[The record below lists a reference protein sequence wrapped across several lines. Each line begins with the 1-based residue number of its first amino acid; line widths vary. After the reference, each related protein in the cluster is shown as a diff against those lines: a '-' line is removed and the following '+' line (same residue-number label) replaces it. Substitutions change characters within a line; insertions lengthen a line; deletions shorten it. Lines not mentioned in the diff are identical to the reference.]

1 MGRIRSKTGR
11 KSGQKT
17 GRNRVGKSMV
27 SDGSEM
33 RSKSGRKSGSETSS
47 DRVEIGSET
56 GRKRGVAR
64 KTSKFGLN
72 CNGKQAE
79 IGCPKMGRKH
89 GFDRYLEGKRR
100 KVQILSGLDAR
111 KIDVFDFL
119 RILSLGFRVG
129 RARIGSVRHGFG
141 SDSDSDFNGKQA
153 RIGGSKSVGNGS
165 E

>member
-11 KSGQKT
+11 KSGQK
-17 GRNRVGKSMV
+17 RVENRVGKSMV

>member
-1 MGRIRSKTGR
+1 
-11 KSGQKT
+11 
-17 GRNRVGKSMV
+17 MV

-33 RSKSGRKSGSETSS
+33 RSKSGRTSGSETSS

>member
-1 MGRIRSKTGR
+1 MGQIGV
-11 KSGQKT
+11 SGT
-17 GRNRVGKSMV
+17 LNFGSVSGRNRVGN
-27 SDGSEM
+27 
-33 RSKSGRKSGSETSS
+33 
-47 DRVEIGSET
+47 GSET
-56 GRKRGVAR
+56 GQNGGGLE
-64 KTSKFGLN
+64 KTSKSGSN

-141 SDSDSDFNGKQA
+141 SESDSDFNGKQA